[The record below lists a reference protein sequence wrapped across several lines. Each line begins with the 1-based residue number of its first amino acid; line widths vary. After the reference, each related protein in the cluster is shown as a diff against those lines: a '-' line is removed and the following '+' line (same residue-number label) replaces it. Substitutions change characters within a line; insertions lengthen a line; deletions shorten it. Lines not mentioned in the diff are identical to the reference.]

1 MKRFNNSFNII
12 FLIIGFLLIN
22 AIEAQSIRNLLG
34 NTNNPNSSINY
45 NQEQLL
51 LSGNKHPK
59 EKLITHIS
67 QGFLDSIKQDS
78 SNSQIPCISVKINF
92 NQYVNQ
98 EKQKSKHKRQHIHA
112 YYKND
117 KRTFFSNEPFKF
129 IEGRLIAVDS
139 AGLYLYDSYNKTLSY
154 VSFSKIQF
162 VRKGRTLDA
171 KVLRDAV
178 IGMGIGAVLGGVGI
192 LGFESSTLFLEAV
205 SGAAAGFVCGL
216 VANIPERIFHEY
228 QNTLPDVK
236 FYINQDQNN
245 ANRYLEMLKQ
255 REETYGT
262 PLFYEDFPNYK
273 SN

>member
-1 MKRFNNSFNII
+1 MRRFQNALNII
-12 FLIIGFLLIN
+12 FLSIGSILIN
-22 AIEAQSIRNLLG
+22 VIEAQSIPSLLG
-34 NTNNPNSSINY
+34 NSNIPTSRSLN

-51 LSGNKHPK
+51 LSRNNHPN
-59 EKLITHIS
+59 EKILTQIS
-67 QGFLDSIKQDS
+67 QEFLDSIKQNS
-78 SNSQIPCISVKINF
+78 SNSKIPCISVKIDF

-98 EKQKSKHKRQHIHA
+98 VKQKSKHRRQHVHA

-117 KRTFFSNEPFKF
+117 KRNFFSNQPFEF
-129 IEGRLIAVDS
+129 IEGRLIAADPQ
-139 AGLYLYDSYNKTLSY
+139 GLFLYNSYNKTLSY

-162 VRKGRTLDA
+162 VRKGLTLEA

-192 LGFESSTLFLEAV
+192 LRFESSTLFLEAFY
-205 SGAAAGFVCGL
+205 GAVGGFVYGL
-216 VANIPERIFHEY
+216 VANIPERIIHEF

-236 FYINQDQNN
+236 MTINQDQNN

-262 PLFYEDFPNYK
+262 PLFYKDFPNYK

>member
-1 MKRFNNSFNII
+1 MKRFHNAFNII
-12 FLIIGFLLIN
+12 FFGIGLLLIN
-22 AIEAQSIRNLLG
+22 ATEAQSIRNLLG
-34 NTNNPNSSINY
+34 NTNNPTFSIDS

-51 LSGNKHPK
+51 LWGNKHPK

-67 QGFLDSIKQDS
+67 QGFLDSIKQNS
-78 SNSQIPCISVKINF
+78 SNSQIPCISVKIDF
-92 NQYVNQ
+92 NQYLNQ
-98 EKQKSKHKRQHIHA
+98 EKQKSKHKRQHVHA
-112 YYKND
+112 YYENY
-117 KRTFFSNEPFKF
+117 KRNFFSETYKF

-139 AGLYLYDSYNKTLSY
+139 EGLYLYDSYNKTLSY

-162 VRKGRTLDA
+162 VRKGLTLDA
-171 KVLRDAV
+171 KIGRDAV

-205 SGAAAGFVCGL
+205 YGAAAGFVCGL

-236 FYINQDQNN
+236 FNINQDQNN